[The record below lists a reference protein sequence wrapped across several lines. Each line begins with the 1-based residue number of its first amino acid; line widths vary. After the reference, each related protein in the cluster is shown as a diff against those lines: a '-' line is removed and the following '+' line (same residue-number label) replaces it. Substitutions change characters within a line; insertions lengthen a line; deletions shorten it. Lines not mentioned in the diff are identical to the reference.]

1 MTNINK
7 LRKWHTDPQV
17 SCAIFKESACW
28 TYNRPERPALDKAR
42 DAVAMLSS
50 FVNLTESAMMYRD
63 SGEEGDEEEQVAIEA
78 AQLALQYCEELLRMT
93 HNTKRDREIAAH
105 LEQDQAA

>member
-7 LRKWHTDPQV
+7 LRVWYTDMEVAHANFTGP
-17 SCAIFKESACW
+17 AFW
-28 TYNRPERPALDKAR
+28 TADRPERPMLDKAR
-42 DAVAMLSS
+42 DIAALMTS
-50 FVNLTESAMMYRD
+50 FVALAESAMMYRD

-78 AQLALQYCEELLRMT
+78 AELALQYCEELLRMT

-105 LEQDQAA
+105 LEQAA